1 MDALCSPPR
10 QPLLGFHHS
19 TVLDWHPACAE
30 APRNEASTSA
40 TQAVVTVLMS
50 VVMSPVLQLHTLG
63 DVALRLA
70 AQVDG

>member
-1 MDALCSPPR
+1 M
-10 QPLLGFHHS
+10 
-19 TVLDWHPACAE
+19 
-30 APRNEASTSA
+30 SA